1 MVHQIKAI
9 ESVTTSES
17 KFRLL
22 SKLQRQIMRAKTIE
36 RLLEITCKQGL
47 GELYLVWIKQIQFFM
62 NESLKDETL
71 TEDIALRK
79 AYPFPT
85 KEDKL

>member
-1 MVHQIKAI
+1 VHQIKAI

-22 SKLQRQIMRAKTIE
+22 SKLQRQIMRAKSID

-47 GELYLVWIKQIQFFM
+47 GELYLVWIKQI
-62 NESLKDETL
+62 
-71 TEDIALRK
+71 
-79 AYPFPT
+79 
-85 KEDKL
+85 